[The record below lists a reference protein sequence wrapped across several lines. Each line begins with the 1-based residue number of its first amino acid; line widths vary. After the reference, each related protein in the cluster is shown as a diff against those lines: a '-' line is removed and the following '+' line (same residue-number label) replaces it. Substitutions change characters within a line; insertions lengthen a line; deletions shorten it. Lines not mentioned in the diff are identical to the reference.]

1 MKMQIKQKIRMKE
14 DKLMQKYDK
23 VNLKNLVDEIKVYE
37 KLAEKLDLL

>member
-1 MKMQIKQKIRMKE
+1 MQIKQKIRMKE